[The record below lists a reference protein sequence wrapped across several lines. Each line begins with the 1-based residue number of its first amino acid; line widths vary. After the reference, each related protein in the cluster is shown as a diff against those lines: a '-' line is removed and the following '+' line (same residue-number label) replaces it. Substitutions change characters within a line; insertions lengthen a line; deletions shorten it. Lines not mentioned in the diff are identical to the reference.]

1 MTIKVRHDAWDP
13 NDPIPWAFAV
23 VEDHVVIHAGWAGT
37 EAEAYEYANAWVGA
51 YIAELD
57 A

>member
-1 MTIKVRHDAWDP
+1 MIVKVRHDPWDET
-13 NDPIPWAFAV
+13 DSIPWAYAV
-23 VEDHVVIHAGWAGT
+23 VDDNVVVHAGWAET
-37 EAEAYEYANAWVGA
+37 EDEAYEYANAWVGA